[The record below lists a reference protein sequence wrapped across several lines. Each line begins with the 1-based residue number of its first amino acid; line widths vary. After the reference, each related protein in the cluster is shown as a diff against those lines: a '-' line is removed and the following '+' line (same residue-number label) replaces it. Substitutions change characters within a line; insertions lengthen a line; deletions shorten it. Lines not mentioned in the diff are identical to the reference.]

1 MTLAL
6 SFETEN
12 PFDFDAESL
21 IRQVAE
27 AVLDSENCPYA
38 CSLNLLLTDDVSMRE
53 INRSE
58 RGLDA
63 STDVLSFPF
72 IFFPAPADYSALE
85 NDPMNFDPDSGE
97 LLLGDMV
104 ISLDKLFAQA
114 RAYGH
119 SPRRE
124 LAFLVAHS
132 MFHLLGYDHEED
144 AERRIME
151 EKQEAVLQR
160 LGITREKEG
169 G

>member
-12 PFDFDAESL
+12 PFDFDAEAL

-27 AVLDSENCPYA
+27 AVLESEDCPYA
-38 CSLNLLLTDDVSMRE
+38 CQLDVLLTDDEAMRE

-72 IFFPAPADYSALE
+72 ISFPEPGDFTELE
-85 NDPMNFDPDSGE
+85 EDPMNFDPDSGE

-104 ISLDKLFAQA
+104 ISLEKVRSQA
-114 RAYGH
+114 KAYGH

-124 LAFLVAHS
+124 LAFLTAHS
-132 MFHLLGYDHEED
+132 LFHLLGYDHEDE
-144 AERRIME
+144 AERIQME
-151 EKQEAVLQR
+151 EKQEGILR
-160 LGITREKEG
+160 HLGITREC
-169 G
+169 

>member
-12 PFDFDAESL
+12 PFDFDAEAL
-21 IRQVAE
+21 IRQVTE
-27 AVLDSENCPYA
+27 AVLESEDCPYA
-38 CSLNLLLTDDVSMRE
+38 CQLDVLLTDDEAMRE

-72 IFFPAPADYSALE
+72 ISFPEPGDFTELE
-85 NDPMNFDPDSGE
+85 EDPMNFDPDSGE

-104 ISLDKLFAQA
+104 ISLEKVRSQA
-114 RAYGH
+114 EAYGH

-124 LAFLVAHS
+124 LAFLTAHS
-132 MFHLLGYDHEED
+132 LFHLLGYDHEDE
-144 AERRIME
+144 AERIQME
-151 EKQEAVLQR
+151 EKQEGILR
-160 LGITREKEG
+160 HLGITREC
-169 G
+169 